1 MSTYVISTLA
11 TEGDHTFSHLN
22 LSALYIY
29 SSFLIYSQSF
39 PVNIFP
45 SQSYA
50 CSKH

>member
-1 MSTYVISTLA
+1 MSTYVISTLDA
-11 TEGDHTFSHLN
+11 EENRTFSQFN

-50 CSKH
+50 RSKH